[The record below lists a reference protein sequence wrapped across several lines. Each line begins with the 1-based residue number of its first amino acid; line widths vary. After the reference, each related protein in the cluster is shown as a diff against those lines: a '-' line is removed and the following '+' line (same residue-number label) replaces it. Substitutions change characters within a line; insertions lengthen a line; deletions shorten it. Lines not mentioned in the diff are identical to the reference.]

1 MDCLRRRAKVSTGG
15 AIGGESQ
22 EETDLHFA
30 HRFDGSCARVELAVL
45 DPKSEL
51 QDLSDHFIRAFSG
64 GRIRLLDIPCG
75 CGAASAALLSTIAE
89 LRHRNAI
96 PREPL
101 EVFLTGGDISDP
113 ARRYVELV
121 FGELEQTLRNQGI
134 FVRVSLPQWDI
145 RDAASTTVLLD
156 RWLTDAPDCKSSF
169 LLIANFS
176 GFLGIEKHLEEVEE
190 RIGEVFRWARAR
202 DSAAVWLEPPMKKNK
217 RGRFRVWL
225 KETLS
230 KLTGWLRN
238 PVGPSVQL
246 TTEATFVQPIRES
259 HIPVRLLL
267 LHLESPSR

>member
-1 MDCLRRRAKVSTGG
+1 MSERYLRPSDIPQSLWDGNNLLFLSQSIRKVYLEALESKGLLEEARKVSTYV
-15 AIGGESQ
+15 ATGGESQ

-51 QDLSDHFIRAFSG
+51 KDLSDHFIRAFSG

-113 ARRYVELV
+113 ARCYAELI

-134 FVRVSLPQWDI
+134 FVKVSLPQWDI

-156 RWLTDAPDCKSSF
+156 KWLTDAPDCNRSF

-176 GFLGIEKHLEEVEE
+176 GFLGTEKHLEEVEE
-190 RIGEVFRWARAR
+190 RMGEVFRWARAR
-202 DSAAVWLEPPMKKNK
+202 DSTTVWLA
-217 RGRFRVWL
+217 
-225 KETLS
+225 S
-230 KLTGWLRN
+230 
-238 PVGPSVQL
+238 
-246 TTEATFVQPIRES
+246 
-259 HIPVRLLL
+259 
-267 LHLESPSR
+267 SRQ